1 MNRPKR
7 PKKPYAEPRGD
18 GPYPYRVRWPK
29 PPGPDGVIHWGS
41 ASGFTDEESA
51 LEHGYEQML
60 KVKNGTWIDPRKA
73 ATPFG
78 EFAEKWL
85 ASHQRSIST
94 NDNRRYL
101 LKAVLSPRWAQT
113 PLAEINWDEV
123 KEWAN
128 SLPIPVT
135 TVNNAVGLMSSMLT
149 SASDAHMI
157 GANPIAGRKRNSGVK
172 APANLEPKVI
182 VWPSAAQSAA
192 IAARLSRIEGLM
204 QLWQTFMGPRVNEML
219 ALRRTASFAERTD
232 VVDGQPWTRRVM
244 LVTRDAGSLEQV
256 VVTEEDEDGQLRT
269 RRRLAPAAPK
279 NRHSVREADIP
290 PFLCD
295 LLDLHLAEWDH
306 DYAFASL
313 AGGFR
318 YYSNFDK
325 NISTAAAGWPE
336 SPKRRGSKGRA
347 AAAPILPGLASQGNR
362 HGHATMMADWGLPEV
377 LRRRI
382 LGQKM
387 PGMAGVYEHP
397 TPAMRKRRV
406 DLLEDLWWS
415 AGVAD
420 VYLAGANAIRVERR
434 EVTLPKA

>member
-1 MNRPKR
+1 
-7 PKKPYAEPRGD
+7 
-18 GPYPYRVRWPK
+18 
-29 PPGPDGVIHWGS
+29 
-41 ASGFTDEESA
+41 
-51 LEHGYEQML
+51 ML
-60 KVKNGTWIDPRKA
+60 AAKNGTWVDPRKS

-78 EFAEKWL
+78 EYAEKWL
-85 ASHQRSIST
+85 AGHRRSIST
-94 NDNRRYL
+94 NDNRRHL
-101 LKAVLSPRWAQT
+101 LDAILLLRWAST
-113 PLAEINWDEV
+113 PLAELSWDEI

-128 SLPIPVT
+128 ALPVPVN

-149 SASDAHMI
+149 TAADAKMI
-157 GANPIAGRKRNSGVK
+157 GANPIGGRKRNTGVK
-172 APANLEPKVI
+172 APANLEPKVV
-182 VWPSAAQSAA
+182 VWPSAQQSAA
-192 IAARLSRIEGLM
+192 IAARLSRVEGLM
-204 QLWQTFMGPRVNEML
+204 QIFQSFMGPRVNEML
-219 ALRRTASFAERTD
+219 ALHQKTSFAERTD
-232 VVDGQPWTRRVM
+232 IVDGEPWTRRVM
-244 LVTRDAGSLEQV
+244 IVTRDAGSLEPV
-256 VVTEEDEDGQLRT
+256 EATEEDEDGQLRT

-279 NRHSVREADIP
+279 NKHSVREVDAP

-295 LLDLHLAEWDH
+295 LLDLHLANWVH
-306 DYAFASL
+306 DYVFASL
-313 AGGFR
+313 KGGFR

-325 NISTAAAGWPE
+325 NIAAAAAGWPE
-336 SPKRRGSKGRA
+336 SPRRRGSAGRA
-347 AAAPILPGLASQGNR
+347 AAGPILPGLASQGNR

-434 EVTLPKA
+434 K

>member
-1 MNRPKR
+1 MARRPR
-7 PKKPYAEPRGD
+7 AKKPYAEDRSPIGGD
-18 GPYPYRVRWPK
+18 FPWRVRWPL
-29 PPGPDGVIHWGS
+29 PPDANGAVRWPS
-41 ASGFTDEESA
+41 ASGFADEESA
-51 LEHGYEQML
+51 LEYGYEQML
-60 KVKNGTWIDPRKA
+60 AAKGGSWVDPRKGI
-73 ATPFG
+73 TPFG
-78 EFAEKWL
+78 EYAEKWL
-85 ASHQRSIST
+85 AGHQRAIST

-101 LKAVLSPRWAQT
+101 LDAILLPRWAAT
-113 PLAEINWDEV
+113 PLAEFTWDEV

-128 SLPIPVT
+128 ALPIPVN

-149 SASDAHMI
+149 TAADAHMI

-182 VWPSAAQSAA
+182 VWPSATQSAA
-192 IAARLSRIEGLM
+192 VAARLSRVEGLM
-204 QLWQTFMGPRVNEML
+204 QIFQSFMGPRVNEML
-219 ALRRTASFAERTD
+219 ALHRKTSFAERTD
-232 VVDGQPWTRRVM
+232 VVDGKPWTRRVM
-244 LVTRDAGSLEQV
+244 IVTKDAGSLEPV
-256 VVTEEDEDGQLRT
+256 EVTEEDDDGQLRT

-279 NRHSVREADIP
+279 NKHSVREADIP
-290 PFLCD
+290 PFLED
-295 LLDLHLAEWDH
+295 LLDLHLAGWEYDH
-306 DYAFASL
+306 VFASL
-313 AGGFR
+313 TGGFR

-325 NISTAAAGWPE
+325 NIGAAAAGWPE
-336 SPKRRGSKGRA
+336 SPKRRGTAGREA
-347 AAAPILPGLASQGNR
+347 ASPILPGLASQGNR

-420 VYLAGANAIRVERR
+420 VYLAGANAFRVERR
-434 EVTLPKA
+434 K